1 MTHISERWP
10 QPKSWIKTL
19 LLNVTE
25 GEAWTDGGWTRVG
38 SYGSRINQ
46 ARHNVMAT
54 VERSTKSNVHEQ
66 GIDLL
71 VNDVGN
77 AMKVEHCRCIVR
89 SDHGRMCDRDSR
101 KENERLNWE
110 MEAID

>member
-1 MTHISERWP
+1 
-10 QPKSWIKTL
+10 
-19 LLNVTE
+19 
-25 GEAWTDGGWTRVG
+25 
-38 SYGSRINQ
+38 
-46 ARHNVMAT
+46 MAT

-110 MEAID
+110 MEAIDWVAHII